1 MNAISH
7 RPSHFD
13 ASNRNL
19 EIWMRNEATDP
30 SATTPFRRARGFS
43 GTAINTTYVLKR
55 LTAEFGPIGQ
65 GFGVEILAEDILE
78 GAPVRTEKGELLGH
92 EKVHRVRINFW
103 WRDPISRERCSFH
116 QVGQTTFVGRDKNG
130 WFTDEEAPKKST
142 SDAVLKAASW
152 VGIGADIHMGL
163 YDDQKYLEQLA
174 AEERAAEERARV
186 PGPLSERPP
195 KPPQKPDDK
204 PSPGIQARSDDPLR
218 EKVDAAVQAF
228 AAATSAARVWQ
239 LKKAAG
245 NGLATAIREA
255 GAMIWRRSWPG
266 RSRLRRSGFHPPAND
281 EPPFA
286 DMPEWGNDRG
296 YSERGS
302 CVAAATRSWAYARTC
317 RGRRR

>member
-1 MNAISH
+1 
-7 RPSHFD
+7 
-13 ASNRNL
+13 
-19 EIWMRNEATDP
+19 MRNEATDP
-30 SATTPFRRARGFS
+30 SATKPFRRARGFS

-65 GFGVEILAEDILE
+65 GFGVEILAKDVWK
-78 GAPVRTEKGELLGH
+78 ARQSVQKGELLRH

-163 YDDQKYLEQLA
+163 YDDKRYLEQL
-174 AEERAAEERARV
+174 AEERAAEERSARV

-195 KPPQKPDDK
+195 KPPQK
-204 PSPGIQARSDDPLR
+204 SDDPLR

-228 AAATSAARVWQ
+228 AAATSAARVSK

-255 GAMIWRRSWPG
+255 GRDDLAKVMVGTIEAAEKRFPPS
-266 RSRLRRSGFHPPAND
+266 PAND
-281 EPPFA
+281 EPPFS
-286 DMPEWGNDRG
+286 DMPE
-296 YSERGS
+296 
-302 CVAAATRSWAYARTC
+302 
-317 RGRRR
+317 